1 MMDTKQPQVCI
12 ILLCSAIE
20 GLAEK
25 CGVDGARS
33 IALMLLQQEKYS
45 AADSAADSAAG
56 RQAPAL
62 LPPGPSRKML
72 WADMEDGE
80 AS

>member
-45 AADSAADSAAG
+45 AAG